1 MWVLNREK
9 DSRQS
14 RIDEAGKLVSEWRMD
29 RKTFEKIMSNVSS
42 YPLVQ
47 ADLYENLTNNKPPKD
62 ISSQNSW

>member
-1 MWVLNREK
+1 MWVLNRER
-9 DSRQS
+9 DTRQS

-29 RKTFEKIMSNVSS
+29 RRTFEKLMSNVCS

-47 ADLYENLTNNKPPKD
+47 ADLYENLTNNKPSKD